1 MIDQRPAG
9 TAQPR
14 GRLAAL
20 DGLRL
25 FAAAI
30 VVAYHLIGLPNSHL
44 YEHHN
49 HDEFGKLYGFAT
61 YGYLGVQLFFMIS
74 GFVICMSSW
83 GRSLQDFAVS
93 RVVRLFPMYWVAV
106 LISALVVHFNAPL
119 ARSSNFIVPVP
130 KSDFLL
136 NLTMVQ
142 NAYGVSD
149 VDGVYWTLWSELRFY
164 LLFALVIRGGLTYKR
179 TLGFCLVWIVAG
191 TLAAGANMPV
201 LNLILQPSS
210 MPYFVAGI
218 LLYLVHRFGPSLPL
232 FGLLGVCFLLAQHHE
247 YAAITA
253 RNHVFGTSNRW
264 LIVTIVLTVFFALLS
279 AVALGWASWA
289 RWRWLTF
296 AGALTYPLY
305 LLHQDTG
312 IIVILSMKGRVAPW
326 LALLAT
332 LTGVLL
338 AAYLGHRFVEKP
350 MAPWLKRH
358 LKSGL
363 ERGLRAGPEPDPT
376 PEPQPTPAPASALAP
391 EPTQTAPP
399 LTKLEPARG
408 RVYMGASESYAGTP
422 WSDRYADQDGGV
434 ARTL

>member
-1 MIDQRPAG
+1 
-9 TAQPR
+9 
-14 GRLAAL
+14 
-20 DGLRL
+20 
-25 FAAAI
+25 
-30 VVAYHLIGLPNSHL
+30 V
-44 YEHHN
+44 
-49 HDEFGKLYGFAT
+49 
-61 YGYLGVQLFFMIS
+61 
-74 GFVICMSSW
+74 
-83 GRSLQDFAVS
+83 
-93 RVVRLFPMYWVAV
+93 
-106 LISALVVHFNAPL
+106 VVHFNGSL
-119 ARSSNFIVPVP
+119 ARSSTFIVPVST
-130 KSDFLL
+130 SDSLL

-164 LLFALVIRGGLTYKR
+164 LLFALVIRGGLTYRR

-232 FGLLGVCFLLAQHHE
+232 FGLLGVCFLLAQHYE
-247 YAAITA
+247 YATITA
-253 RNHVFGTSNRW
+253 RNHLFGTSNRW
-264 LIVTIVLTVFFALLS
+264 LIVAIVLTVFFALLS

-312 IIVILSMKGRVAPW
+312 IIVLLSMKGRVAPW
-326 LALLAT
+326 LALLVT

-338 AAYLGHRFVEKP
+338 AAYLGHQLVEKP

-363 ERGLRAGPEPDPT
+363 ERGLRAGAEPDLT
-376 PEPQPTPAPASALAP
+376 PGSQPTPVPTPALTP
-391 EPTQTAPP
+391 EPTQTAPQ
-399 LTKLEPARG
+399 LTELEPARG
-408 RVYMGASESYAGTP
+408 RVYMGASGSYSGTS
-422 WSDRYADQDGGV
+422 WSDPYADQDGGV
-434 ARTL
+434 ARTR